1 MRILE
6 TRVPGVL
13 VIEPRVHQ
21 DARGYFLETYRADR
35 YAEAGIDVTFVQD
48 NQSQS
53 MRGTLRGLHWQWRR
67 PQAKLVRVIIGA
79 IFDVAVDL
87 RPDSPTFGDWVGV
100 ELSAANFRQMFVPQH
115 FAHGFCVLSE
125 VAQVEYKCSDF
136 YDPEGEAG
144 LVWNDPD
151 VGIEWPV
158 TDPLLSVRDAQH
170 PTLAALFGR
179 APARAARG

>member
-13 VIEPRVHQ
+13 LVEPRVHL
-21 DARGYFLETYRADR
+21 DPRGHFLETYRADR
-35 YAEAGIDVTFVQD
+35 YAEAGIGVTFVQD

-53 MRGTLRGLHWQWRR
+53 TRGTLRGLHWQWRR
-67 PQAKLVRVIIGA
+67 PQAKLVRVIEGA
-79 IFDVAVDL
+79 IFDVAVDI
-87 RPDSPTFGDWVGV
+87 RPDSPTFGHWVGV
-100 ELSAANFRQMFVPQH
+100 DLSATNFKQMFVPAH
-115 FAHGFCVLSE
+115 FAHGFCVLTD

-136 YDPEGEAG
+136 YDPAGEAG
-144 LVWNDPD
+144 LIWNDPD

-158 TDPLLSVRDAQH
+158 QDPLLSARDAQH

-179 APARAARG
+179 APARAVRG